1 MLIKV
6 ILKLLICIV
15 YAELLK
21 TVGFKVFKPKNIKNT
36 NGQTLKE
43 EDVKI

>member
-6 ILKLLICIV
+6 ILKLLICII

-21 TVGFKVFKPKNIKNT
+21 TVGFKVFKPKNIKYT
-36 NGQTLKE
+36 NGQTLQE
-43 EDVKI
+43 EQVEI